1 MAVSFEY
8 LGYSVLNAFL
18 RSFLV
23 LLTIN
28 VCMYIY
34 IYKCIRM
41 IGRSKGTIFWGFTS
55 CHISAVATFK
65 APTNQ
70 PTLTLQIRSCCQIS
84 NSYYLGSWKT
94 HQAYP
99 TEKIS
104 PNAPGA
110 ISKSKVSPFND
121 NSVFVSTT
129 AWGKGPG
136 LRNVCNFW
144 WKLLQVGDLPWG
156 ETAQLVCL
164 CRIKKLHESLH
175 GSFSWALFRDDGSSW
190 DVAILLMRVARS
202 MDIYIYMCLHI
213 CTAIMTDRSIQ
224 LRNVWVGNPPQA
236 LRGSAK
242 WLSQKK
248 EVV

>member
-1 MAVSFEY
+1 MSIY
-8 LGYSVLNAFL
+8 
-18 RSFLV
+18 
-23 LLTIN
+23 T
-28 VCMYIY
+28 YIY
-34 IYKCIRM
+34 IYIKYVYSIRM
-41 IGRSKGTIFWGFTS
+41 IGSPKDTRFWGFTS

-70 PTLTLQIRSCCQIS
+70 PTNQPTLTLLIRSCCQIP

-156 ETAQLVCL
+156 ETVQLVYICK
-164 CRIKKLHESLH
+164 IKKLYESLH
-175 GSFSWALFRDDGSSW
+175 GTSWVLL
-190 DVAILLMRVARS
+190 VAHCFEMMVHLEMFQFCWCESLGVWIYVYILCM
-202 MDIYIYMCLHI
+202 YIYVRQSWRMDLF
-213 CTAIMTDRSIQ
+213 
-224 LRNVWVGNPPQA
+224 N
-236 LRGSAK
+236 
-242 WLSQKK
+242 
-248 EVV
+248 